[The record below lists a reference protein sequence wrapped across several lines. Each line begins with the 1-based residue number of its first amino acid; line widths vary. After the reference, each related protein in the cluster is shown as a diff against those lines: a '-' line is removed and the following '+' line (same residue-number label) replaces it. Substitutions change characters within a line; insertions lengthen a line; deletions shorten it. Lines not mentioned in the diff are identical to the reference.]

1 MDERDIDGAGAAELG
16 RHEALRD
23 AMELWA
29 SSQDRAPI
37 SLAQTREHAPAWY
50 TAATRHL
57 CPR

>member
-1 MDERDIDGAGAAELG
+1 MDERDIDSANAAERG

-23 AMELWA
+23 ALELWA